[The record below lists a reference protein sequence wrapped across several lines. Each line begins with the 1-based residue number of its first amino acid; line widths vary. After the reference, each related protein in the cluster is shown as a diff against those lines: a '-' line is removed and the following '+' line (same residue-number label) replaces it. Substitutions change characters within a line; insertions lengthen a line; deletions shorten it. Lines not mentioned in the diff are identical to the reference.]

1 MIYIEGD
8 EPKEIS
14 FKELEK
20 KLTKQEDNV
29 VEILKTIAGYITAII
44 TICSAITVI
53 MKIMLKDLQNQNR
66 MQYRYNIVS
75 FSSDL
80 RKGCM
85 KTRDEYLSIF
95 EQIDEY
101 LRICKKFNIQNH
113 LFEEEV
119 KYINVCYEAQDIL
132 KKGKTID

>member
-1 MIYIEGD
+1 MD
-8 EPKEIS
+8 
-14 FKELEK
+14 
-20 KLTKQEDNV
+20 
-29 VEILKTIAGYITAII
+29 ILKTIAGYIGALT
-44 TICSAITVI
+44 TICSAMALILKT
-53 MKIMLKDLQNQNR
+53 MLKDLQNQNR

-75 FSSDL
+75 FASDL
-80 RKGCM
+80 RKGCS

-119 KYINVCYEAQDIL
+119 KYINKAYEAQDIL
-132 KKGKTID
+132 KKGKNID

>member
-1 MIYIEGD
+1 
-8 EPKEIS
+8 
-14 FKELEK
+14 
-20 KLTKQEDNV
+20 
-29 VEILKTIAGYITAII
+29 
-44 TICSAITVI
+44 

-101 LRICKKFNIQNH
+101 LRICKKFNIQNNNKDTNFFIQIIYDTF
-113 LFEEEV
+113 L
-119 KYINVCYEAQDIL
+119 
-132 KKGKTID
+132 

>member
-1 MIYIEGD
+1 M
-8 EPKEIS
+8 
-14 FKELEK
+14 
-20 KLTKQEDNV
+20 
-29 VEILKTIAGYITAII
+29 EILKTIAGYITAII

-80 RKGCM
+80 RKGSM

-119 KYINVCYEAQDIL
+119 KYINSCYEAQDIL